1 MRAFLLQTP
10 ASLRRVGFCL
20 GCLVWS
26 GHTAAGVAE
35 GQPLRVIT
43 RIDAYP
49 YSFLDESGNSAG
61 FSTDLLDAAARVMAV
76 QVERR
81 NLTAT
86 AAERPLAAGDYDV
99 VQVHTLEP
107 AREPALLETQ
117 AYLVLRG
124 ALFVRRGENR
134 FADLADVQRAG
145 VRLAAASPAYQYAR
159 GHGIAP
165 SNLLSGTAE
174 ECLQRLLNREVDA
187 VLLARL
193 TGVTQAR
200 RMGVENQ
207 VEVLPTRLDD
217 LTVRY
222 GFAVPAGKPELFAE
236 LSEALAVVYQSG
248 EYGQIYEKWFAR
260 YERPRFNRE
269 QLVALIAGGLS
280 VLLAFVIWAWLRQ
293 RQLRTR
299 LARQAEQLAESRSL
313 LAEAQQVVRLGHWQH
328 RLLPQPSLEWSEET
342 YRVFERDPALGPLGF
357 EELTAMALDVE
368 ERALWRTMI
377 TRAEKNGR
385 PYDLDVV
392 VEPKPGLRKTI
403 NVRGRPT
410 VDDAGRTTGLFGTV
424 QDVTAWRTAEAALR
438 QSEQVLR
445 ALYANLPHALGVVEY
460 AGGEWRVV
468 SLNPEAL
475 RLLALDREPA
485 AGVMLVDLGLAP
497 ERLQQWT
504 ALFSRSVAQGSACK
518 TEMQSVDGRRDYAVT
533 VVPLGY
539 VAGNARSCFLVED
552 ITDRKHKDAELAQSR
567 RLRAIGELVGGIA
580 HEFNNLLTP
589 ILLKAD
595 LLQMQRSHDAMLLNE
610 LRVIT
615 EAARRSAEL
624 TRRLLAFGRK
634 NDVHAEWVDARPLVD
649 SVLDLVR
656 QTIDRRI
663 RIECLLPTGLPKI
676 HLVPGDLHQIL
687 INLLL
692 NARDTLMEK
701 LARSDL
707 APGWIARIT
716 IDAQVL
722 PADAVEPA
730 SSTPRRTPVE
740 RWVRL
745 SVRDNGLGMERD
757 VLERIFEPFYTTK
770 QVGKGTGLGLATV
783 WHLVTDAGGRIDV
796 ESTTGEGSTFFVSLP
811 VRPPVADTETAAP
824 PTVRPAAAPAVPPRR
839 VLLVEDEEI
848 IARLVLAVLRHHGH
862 AVTLAANGRDG
873 WQLLSASPTA
883 FDLVLMDLNM
893 PGINGLELARRARSL
908 PYKGHLVIM
917 SGHVTDDE
925 RDELKQLGAAAI
937 LPKPFKLEELLSILA
952 DLDLAPAN
960 KPQTAPAID
969 VL

>member
-1 MRAFLLQTP
+1 MRVFLPTTP
-10 ASLRRVGFCL
+10 ASLRFLGLYL
-20 GCLVWS
+20 GCLLWS
-26 GHTAAGVAE
+26 ATAAAAPVE
-35 GQPLRVIT
+35 NRPLRVIAST
-43 RIDAYP
+43 DAYP
-49 YSFLDESGNSAG
+49 YSFLDETGASAG
-61 FSTDLLDAAARVMAV
+61 FSKELLDAAARVMAV
-76 QVERR
+76 SLDRR
-81 NLTAT
+81 NVSTT
-86 AAERPLAAGDYDV
+86 DAERAVAAGDYDI
-99 VQVHTLEP
+99 VQAHTIEP
-107 AREPALLETQ
+107 ARDRGMFVTQ

-124 ALFVRRGENR
+124 AIFVRSGEDR
-134 FADLADVQRAG
+134 FETLADVQRAG
-145 VRLAAASPAYQYAR
+145 ARLAAPSPGHEYAR
-159 GHGIAP
+159 THGLEMTRLALGTSEESIRRLVGH
-165 SNLLSGTAE
+165 
-174 ECLQRLLNREVDA
+174 EVDA
-187 VLLARL
+187 ILLSRL
-193 TGVTQAR
+193 TGITQAH
-200 RMGVENQ
+200 RMGVASEI
-207 VEVLPTRLDD
+207 EVLPARLDD

-222 GFAVPAGKPELFAE
+222 GFAVPVDKPELFAE

-260 YERPRFNRE
+260 YERSRFNRE
-269 QLVALIAGGLS
+269 HLAALIAGGLS
-280 VLLAFVIWAWLRQ
+280 VLLAFVVWAWLRQ
-293 RQLRTR
+293 RQLRAR

-342 YRVFERDPALGPLGF
+342 FRVFEREPAAGPLEF
-357 EELTAMALDVE
+357 EGLTAMALDVE

-377 TRAEKNGR
+377 SRAEKNGR

-392 VEPKPGLRKTI
+392 VEPRAGVRKTI

-410 VDDAGRTTGLFGTV
+410 VDAAGRTTGLFGTV

-445 ALYANLPHALGVVEY
+445 ALYANLPHALGVVEH
-460 AGGEWRVV
+460 AGGGWRVV

-475 RLLALDREPA
+475 RLLALDSEPA

-497 ERLQQWT
+497 ERLLQWT
-504 ALFSRSVAQGSACK
+504 ALFTRSVAQGSAFK
-518 TEMQSVDGRRDYAVT
+518 TEMQSVDGHRDYAVT

-589 ILLKAD
+589 ILLKSD
-595 LLQMQRSHDAMLLNE
+595 LLQMQRSYDVTLLNE

-615 EAARRSAEL
+615 EAARRSAAL
-624 TRRLLAFGRK
+624 TRRLLTFGRK
-634 NDVHAEWVDARPLVD
+634 NDARPEWVDVRALVD
-649 SVLDLVR
+649 SVLELVR
-656 QTIDRRI
+656 HTIDRRI
-663 RIECLLPTGLPKI
+663 RIECLLPAGLPKI

-687 INLLL
+687 INLFL

-701 LARSDL
+701 LSSSDL
-707 APGWIARIT
+707 APAWIARIT

-722 PADAVEPA
+722 PADAVEPTSA
-730 SSTPRRTPVE
+730 TSLRAPIE

-745 SVRDNGLGMERD
+745 IVRDSGLGMERD

-783 WHLVTDAGGRIDV
+783 WHLVTDLGGRIDV
-796 ESTTGEGSTFFVSLP
+796 ESIAGEGSTFLVSLP
-811 VRPPVADTETAAP
+811 VRPPVSDTEPAEP
-824 PTVRPAAAPAVPPRR
+824 PASRPSAAPAVAPRR

-862 AVTLAANGRDG
+862 AVTLAANGREG
-873 WQLLSASPTA
+873 WQLLSAGPTA

-893 PGINGLELARRARSL
+893 PGISGLELARRARAL
-908 PYKGHLVIM
+908 PYKGHLVVM

-937 LPKPFKLEELLSILA
+937 LPKPFKLEELLAVLA
-952 DLDLAPAN
+952 DLDLAPAG
-960 KPQTAPAID
+960 KSQTAPAID
-969 VL
+969 VT